1 MEINFDNITNDSNSV
16 PLQGLGVLFNPPLGV
31 RGSSMGRLFI
41 FIQHAMHTSEG
52 KKMLE
57 VDTEIMPRE
66 LLCIFGHSGAGK
78 TTILRILAGLTKPDK
93 GRIVF
98 DGTVWFDSEKKINLP
113 PQQRNVGYMFQ
124 DYALFP
130 NMSIEKNIRFAQK
143 VKDEVEVEKLLVL
156 FDLHSLRSRKPGQLS
171 GGQKQRVALA
181 RALAAKP
188 SLLMLDEPLS
198 ALDYEMRTA
207 LQDEIRKTH
216 DLLQT
221 ITLMVSHDIPEVVQL
236 ASSVMVLRNGTVVKE
251 GKPEEVFG
259 NDPYP
264 LTCISQNKKR
274 NRTQIY
280 AVPIAIGSGLSR

>member
-1 MEINFDNITNDSNSV
+1 MNIDSNIQTNTNS
-16 PLQGLGVLFNPPLGV
+16 NPPLGV
-31 RGSSMGRLFI
+31 RGSSRGSSRGRLFI
-41 FIQHAMHTSEG
+41 FIQHTMHTSEG

-57 VDTEIMPRE
+57 VDTVIMPQE
-66 LLCIFGHSGAGK
+66 LMCLFGHSGAGK

-143 VKDEVEVEKLLVL
+143 VKDDEEVEKLLVL

-188 SLLMLDEPLS
+188 SLLLLDEPLS
-198 ALDYEMRTA
+198 ALDYEMRAA

-236 ASSVMVLRNGTVVKE
+236 ASLVMVLRNGTVVKE

-259 NDPYP
+259 KPSP
-264 LTCISQNKKR
+264 PTR
-274 NRTQIY
+274 
-280 AVPIAIGSGLSR
+280 